1 MPGSVQLLHQSSL
14 FFQITSLVA
23 QTVKNLPS
31 VWEIQVRS
39 LGQEDVL
46 ENFMDRGAWRGG
58 KESTN
63 TFTFSLFFYI
73 LL

>member
-46 ENFMDRGAWRGG
+46 ENFMDRGAWRGR